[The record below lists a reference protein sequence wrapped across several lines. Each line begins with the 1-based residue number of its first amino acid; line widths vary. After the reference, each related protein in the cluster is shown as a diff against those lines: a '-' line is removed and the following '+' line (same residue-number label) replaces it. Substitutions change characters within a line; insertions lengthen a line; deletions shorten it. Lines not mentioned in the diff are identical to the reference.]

1 MKQVVHAYLLMQN
14 PRDQAEGSHQITSGD
29 MAIGVI
35 LVSQTVAGVLGNSC
49 LLYNYIVLYFK
60 SYKLKHMDWI
70 LMHLIVSNF
79 LTLLCK
85 GVPQAMAA
93 FGFQCF
99 FNDFECKLLSYL
111 HRVGR
116 GVSFG
121 SACLLSVF
129 QVITISPEDAIWTIL
144 KKKAPKCISSSL
156 YLTWILSLLFSIVSL
171 KYMSA
176 KLCNVN
182 NTNLKDLG
190 YCSSLSFDKT
200 AEVLHA
206 AHVIIPGAVCM
217 FFMLCSSGSM
227 VLILHRHRQRMEH
240 MIRSNIFPRSSHES
254 RATQTI
260 LLLVS
265 TFVCFYTLSTLLTIC
280 LNFLV
285 NLTWHL
291 VSIHAIFS
299 MCFASVSPYLL
310 MRHGSSTSIHCFAW
324 VNYQKS

>member
-1 MKQVVHAYLLMQN
+1 MVQVAHAYLPMQN
-14 PRDQAEGSHQITSGD
+14 PLVQAVWSHQITPSD
-29 MAIGVI
+29 VTIGII
-35 LVSQTVAGVLGNSC
+35 LVLQTVTGVLGNSS
-49 LLYNYIVLYFK
+49 LLFNYILLCFK

-70 LMHLIVSNF
+70 LMHLTVSNF

-85 GVPQAMAA
+85 GIPQAIAA

-129 QVITISPEDAIWTIL
+129 QVITISPEDAIWTIF
-144 KKKAPKCISSSL
+144 KKKAHKYINYSL

-176 KLCNVN
+176 TLCNVN
-182 NTNLKDLG
+182 DTSLKNLG

-200 AEVLHA
+200 AQVLHA
-206 AHVIIPGAVCM
+206 VYVIIPSAICIL
-217 FFMLCSSGSM
+217 FMLCSSGSM
-227 VLILHRHRQRMEH
+227 VLILHRHKQRMEH
-240 MIRSNIFPRSSHES
+240 MIRSNILPRSSHES

-265 TFVCFYTLSTLLTIC
+265 TFVCFNILSTIFTIC

-310 MRHGSSTSIHCFAW
+310 MRHGSTTSIHCFAW

>member
-1 MKQVVHAYLLMQN
+1 MSADV
-14 PRDQAEGSHQITSGD
+14 
-29 MAIGVI
+29 AIGII
-35 LVSQTVAGVLGNSC
+35 LISQTVAGILGNSS
-49 LLYNYIVLYFK
+49 LFYNYILLYFK
-60 SYKLKHMDWI
+60 AYKLKHVDWI
-70 LMHLIVSNF
+70 LMHLTVSNF

-85 GVPQAMAA
+85 GIPQAMAA
-93 FGFQCF
+93 FGFQSF

-129 QVITISPEDAIWTIL
+129 QVITISPEDAIWTIF
-144 KKKAPKCISSSL
+144 KKKAHKYISCSL

-171 KYMSA
+171 RYMSA
-176 KLCNVN
+176 KLCNIN
-182 NTNLKDLG
+182 NTGLKNLG

-200 AEVLHA
+200 AQVLHA
-206 AHVIIPGAVCM
+206 VYVIIPGAICIL
-217 FFMLCSSGSM
+217 FMLCSSGSM
-227 VLILHRHRQRMEH
+227 VLILHRHKQRMEH
-240 MIRSNIFPRSSHES
+240 MSRSNIFPRSSHES

-265 TFVCFYTLSTLLTIC
+265 TFVCFHTLSTLFTIC

-291 VSIHAIFS
+291 VSVHAIFS

-310 MRHGSSTSIHCFAW
+310 MRNGFSPSIHCFAW